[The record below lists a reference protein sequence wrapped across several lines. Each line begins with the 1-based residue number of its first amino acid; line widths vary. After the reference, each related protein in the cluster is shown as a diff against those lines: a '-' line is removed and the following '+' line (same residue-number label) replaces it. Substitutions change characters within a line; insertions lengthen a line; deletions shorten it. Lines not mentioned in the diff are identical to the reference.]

1 MYRVGYIDD
10 EPTEFEI
17 YRRSLQRRCKELELV
32 LIDDCESKQ
41 DILDRIY
48 EKQIDVLLIDYKM
61 VKSYG
66 FNGTTLIH
74 YINDS
79 MRDIQCFILTAVDTE
94 QITDGLV
101 AKRDKYSKN
110 IFDTEAADPQKEAAL
125 KDFIQILLE
134 SAKVFQVRRQQ
145 KLERYRE
152 LLDKKGQGELGA
164 DEEEFLELY
173 KVLSSYGMVEKLPKN
188 MLDSKFEERLQRI
201 LELGDTII
209 AEHKRCNLSKSDK
222 WPTED
227 IAQPHNGECGFV
239 DPADSEFDEHL
250 ERNEKGY
257 VIGKTSVGTSM
268 CNMLHLDIRR
278 TDLYWKAAQL
288 RMQLKKL
295 EELFQEGR
303 LTESQK
309 DIYIETNIFFNEYI
323 DQAFIKG
330 E

>member
-10 EPTEFEI
+10 EPTQFEN
-17 YRRSLQRRCKELELV
+17 YKRSLKRRCKELELV

-66 FNGTTLIH
+66 FNGTTLIN

-79 MRDIQCFILTAVDTE
+79 MRDIQCFIMTAVDTE

-101 AKRDKYSKN
+101 AERDKYSKN
-110 IFDTEAADPQKEAAL
+110 IFDTEAADQKKEAEL
-125 KDFIQILLE
+125 RDFIQVLLE

-152 LLDKKGQGELGA
+152 LLEKKHQGELGA
-164 DEEEFLELY
+164 NEEEFLELY

-201 LELGDTII
+201 LELGNAII
-209 AEHKRCNLSKSDK
+209 AEHKMK
-222 WPTED
+222 
-227 IAQPHNGECGFV
+227 
-239 DPADSEFDEHL
+239 
-250 ERNEKGY
+250 
-257 VIGKTSVGTSM
+257 
-268 CNMLHLDIRR
+268 
-278 TDLYWKAAQL
+278 
-288 RMQLKKL
+288 
-295 EELFQEGR
+295 
-303 LTESQK
+303 
-309 DIYIETNIFFNEYI
+309 
-323 DQAFIKG
+323 
-330 E
+330 